1 MQYDN
6 WVMQQKVEK
15 YEQTGT
21 PKKFK
26 TFGWE
31 HPIKRKNII
40 NLDTRNTSAVM
51 GLSLANK
58 FTVSE
63 LQVGVFL
70 PDCSVLSSHV
80 FGTCK

>member
-1 MQYDN
+1 
-6 WVMQQKVEK
+6 MQQKVEK

-40 NLDTRNTSAVM
+40 NLDTRKHISCY
-51 GLSLANK
+51 GFIIGK
-58 FTVSE
+58 
-63 LQVGVFL
+63 
-70 PDCSVLSSHV
+70 
-80 FGTCK
+80 